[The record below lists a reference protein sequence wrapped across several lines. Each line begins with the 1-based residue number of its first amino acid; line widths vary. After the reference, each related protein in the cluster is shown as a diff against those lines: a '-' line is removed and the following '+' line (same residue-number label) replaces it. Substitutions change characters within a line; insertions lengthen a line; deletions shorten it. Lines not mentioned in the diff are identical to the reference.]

1 MKEVQIS
8 ISAQINEH
16 TLALNIQATNAIKV
30 GLALRPAAI
39 LTQNIE
45 TELENEIELNT
56 QESQITNENIT
67 DMNLDK
73 EPWKR
78 KERPIHRIID
88 GTTVVTPTRLSR
100 QQAKT
105 RNQKTA
111 LKKTQKTGQKD
122 RLRKV

>member
-56 QESQITNENIT
+56 QESQITNEDIT

-73 EPWKR
+73 EP
-78 KERPIHRIID
+78 
-88 GTTVVTPTRLSR
+88 
-100 QQAKT
+100 
-105 RNQKTA
+105 
-111 LKKTQKTGQKD
+111 
-122 RLRKV
+122 